1 MSGTSK
7 ALSIVGA
14 VFNIIGALVFVILA
28 LVFFG
33 GNSFVADNFNAAE
46 GGEVTNEGDPTI
58 LLTTAIIFVV
68 LAVVFAAGAVTKFL
82 SIGSIGGTPLTIVAL
97 VLSIL
102 TVDILGT
109 IGVIFALVDNS
120 PGK

>member
-1 MSGTSK
+1 MNGTSK

-33 GNSFVADNFNAAE
+33 GNSFVSDNFNAAE
-46 GGEVTNEGDPTI
+46 GGEVVNEGDPNI

-68 LAVVFAAGAVTKFL
+68 VAVVFASGAVTKFL

-102 TVDILGT
+102 TADILGT